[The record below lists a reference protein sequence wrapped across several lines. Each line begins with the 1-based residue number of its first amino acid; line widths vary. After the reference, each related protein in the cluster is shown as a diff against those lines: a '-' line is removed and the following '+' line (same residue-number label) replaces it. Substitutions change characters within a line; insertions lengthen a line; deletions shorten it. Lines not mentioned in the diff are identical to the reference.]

1 MSQQSFK
8 TTVQATDRGRVFIAM
23 PFNPS
28 AVWGVK
34 PRHHVRGTVNGLLF
48 RGSLGSEGGTY
59 FMVLGAAWRRDCGVA
74 VGDTVAVV
82 LEAEG
87 PQQDSLAKDIA
98 DALAAE
104 PNAQEFF
111 DGLATFYRKNYVRR
125 IESAKR
131 PETRTVRILEMVALL
146 KAGKKQK

>member
-1 MSQQSFK
+1 
-8 TTVQATDRGRVFIAM
+8 VQASERGRVFIAV

-28 AVWGVK
+28 DVWGAK
-34 PRHHVRGTVNGLLF
+34 TRHHVRGAINAMSF
-48 RGSLGSEGGTY
+48 RGSLVSEGGAY

-74 VGDTVAVV
+74 VGDDVTVM

-98 DALAAE
+98 AALAAE
-104 PNAQEFF
+104 PVAQEFF
-111 DGLATFYRKNYVRR
+111 DGLATFYRKNYVRW

-131 PETRTVRILEMVALL
+131 AETRAARIHEMMALL
-146 KAGKKQK
+146 KAQKKQK